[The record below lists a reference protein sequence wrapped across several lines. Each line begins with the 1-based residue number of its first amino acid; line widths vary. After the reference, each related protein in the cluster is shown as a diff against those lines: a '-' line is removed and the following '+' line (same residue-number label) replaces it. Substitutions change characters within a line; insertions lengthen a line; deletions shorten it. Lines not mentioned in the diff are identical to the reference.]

1 MTDTKTQNQT
11 QTVNRIDEQTDDGI
25 GSGGSDASVSDE
37 SEVEQ
42 PQRYCSNR
50 NDQYTD
56 RDTVAVDDF
65 HKEFT
70 IEVGTTLVTDELS
83 GTQHAMWRATVTA
96 TDASRHS
103 EDATNIGKHPADAIL
118 GAVEEA
124 TDGVIYE

>member
-1 MTDTKTQNQT
+1 MTNTKTQNNQT

-37 SEVEQ
+37 S
-42 PQRYCSNR
+42 
-50 NDQYTD
+50 
-56 RDTVAVDDF
+56 DTVAVDDF

-96 TDASRHS
+96 TDAARHS
-103 EDATNIGKHPADAIL
+103 EDATNIGKHPADAVL